1 MDGGHIVLKMLL
13 YTILTQISTGAYSIT
28 AIWGL
33 KLEKNCITSL
43 EQIKVYKDPILFELF
58 SGEPFLVRLNLEN
71 SGASGKDFL
80 SYAPLVGY
88 SAVLIDLNVWWD
100 QDDKHKITKSRN
112 IQNIQISLLD
122 LTNT

>member
-1 MDGGHIVLKMLL
+1 MGGWRAHCFKNAFI
-13 YTILTQISTGAYSIT
+13 YHTYSNKHWCLFNNCNLRVKIR
-28 AIWGL
+28 
-33 KLEKNCITSL
+33 KNCITSL

-88 SAVLIDLNVWWD
+88 SAVLIDLNV
-100 QDDKHKITKSRN
+100 
-112 IQNIQISLLD
+112 
-122 LTNT
+122 